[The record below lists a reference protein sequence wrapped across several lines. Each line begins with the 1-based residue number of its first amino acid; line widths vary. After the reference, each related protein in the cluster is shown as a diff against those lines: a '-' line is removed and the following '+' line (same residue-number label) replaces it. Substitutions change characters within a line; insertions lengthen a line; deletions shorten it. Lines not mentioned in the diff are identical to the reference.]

1 MELDHEPNPRT
12 IKRKVE
18 RQRQRERN
26 EIAWRGLNAM
36 SSLVLENQVLK
47 QGRAQGSSTPALEPT
62 EVESSSSEE
71 IAFGSQ
77 QAPLK
82 IRALMPP
89 PPPVRAG
96 GGRGGEHG
104 RGRGNYVGAKSRL
117 GGKGRADNVPAG
129 SARGSQGRGSSGS
142 KGRGGRGKDAVAEED
157 TCMPFESA
165 TADTCVHGL
174 KHTHTPL

>member
-1 MELDHEPNPRT
+1 MEVDAPNPHT
-12 IKRKVE
+12 IKRKAE
-18 RQRQRERN
+18 RQRHKERN
-26 EIAWRGLNAM
+26 EIAWRGLSAM

-47 QGRAQGSSTPALEPT
+47 QGRSQGSSTPALEPT

-82 IRALMPP
+82 IRCLMPP
-89 PPPVRAG
+89 PPPVRA

-104 RGRGNYVGAKSRL
+104 RGRGNYVGAKSRP

-129 SARGSQGRGSSGS
+129 SARGNQGRGSSGS